1 MPTWAQIL
9 NVRMREED
17 GLREFLVQF
26 PDGADDEWVEEK
38 DMAPSVVEDYDNGLE
53 YAVAR
58 EVVDVVQVGTERR
71 FKVNWSDGYPVSGFL
86 GCFLNAGLLPSSQD
100 VPTDVTLCLASC
112 RARGSARSTCLWI

>member
-1 MPTWAQIL
+1 MQIL
-9 NVRMREED
+9 NVRTREED

-71 FKVNWSDGYPVSGFL
+71 FKVNWSDDYPVSV
-86 GCFLNAGLLPSSQD
+86 AW
-100 VPTDVTLCLASC
+100 VAVTG
-112 RARGSARSTCLWI
+112 RG